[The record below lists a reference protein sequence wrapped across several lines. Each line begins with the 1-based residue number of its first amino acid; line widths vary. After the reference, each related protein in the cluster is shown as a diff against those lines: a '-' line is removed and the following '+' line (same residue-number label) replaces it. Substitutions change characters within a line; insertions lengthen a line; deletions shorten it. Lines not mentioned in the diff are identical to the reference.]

1 MRISDLI
8 SMTVKNLLRRK
19 MRTVLTVMGVV
30 VGTCSIVVMVS
41 LGIGQSVQLEESI
54 AQMGDLTTIHIY
66 NYSSNG
72 DTKLNDETMQYILSL
87 DGVKG
92 GTPYYDNYNMEM
104 KLYSGKKDRYQENY
118 YC

>member
-30 VGTCSIVVMVS
+30 VGTCSTVVMVS

-54 AQMGDLTTIHIY
+54 SQMGDLTMISVY
-66 NYSSNG
+66 NYNSNG
-72 DTKLNDETMQYILSL
+72 ETKLNDETM
-87 DGVKG
+87 
-92 GTPYYDNYNMEM
+92 
-104 KLYSGKKDRYQENY
+104 
-118 YC
+118 